1 MRIKCCVLFCHST
14 TYGKNE
20 ETLNFFSWP
29 KDENVI
35 ELWLN
40 AFSSNSCVTG
50 FTKNFKLLKSLRI
63 CSLHFEKKCINE
75 KNKKLL
81 PNAVPT
87 IFQLPT
93 KATNVRGET
102 ITTPFSNVTGQSC
115 QQLEPHRS
123 DAQNSTVF
131 DHPEDNHY
139 EQDLYSNY
147 RSSTPASNHNS
158 GFMDEE
164 VVSLIN
170 SARNHNV
177 MKEVDASKTVT
188 EMSEKVMDINDLKT
202 TGNIK
207 SIDPLRKMRILVKLS
222 KTKISKFSK
231 IPLKNNRMLVRKLR
245 RHVNGLEKKLK
256 DIENLIGLQVINLC
270 KSEER
275 MTDAVKALVNVFE
288 EELDKHS
295 EHNAQADVVVVR
307 M

>member
-1 MRIKCCVLFCHST
+1 
-14 TYGKNE
+14 
-20 ETLNFFSWP
+20 
-29 KDENVI
+29 
-35 ELWLN
+35 
-40 AFSSNSCVTG
+40 
-50 FTKNFKLLKSLRI
+50 
-63 CSLHFEKKCINE
+63 
-75 KNKKLL
+75 
-81 PNAVPT
+81 
-87 IFQLPT
+87 
-93 KATNVRGET
+93 
-102 ITTPFSNVTGQSC
+102 
-115 QQLEPHRS
+115 
-123 DAQNSTVF
+123 
-131 DHPEDNHY
+131 
-139 EQDLYSNY
+139 
-147 RSSTPASNHNS
+147 
-158 GFMDEE
+158 
-164 VVSLIN
+164 
-170 SARNHNV
+170 

-188 EMSEKVMDINDLKT
+188 EMSEKVMNINDLKT

-207 SIDPLRKMRILVKLS
+207 SMDPLRKMRILVKLS